1 MPIQLD
7 REWRRSGTRFRL
19 YPQAPVLP
27 GYEEPETVWLSPP
40 AGTIELGPADSR
52 MYVIDPL
59 AKRELYGFPY
69 LPPYRGPSHPP
80 VPPGPEGH
88 FDHVPRGTRA
98 FLGAHMYGSV
108 RRVLDIWEGYF
119 GRVIEWQFARDLG
132 RLELI
137 PLVDWD
143 NAHSGYGFVETGL
156 RAGEDGIVLP
166 FCLSFDVLAHEIG
179 HSILFAEVGV
189 PVAAYRTAE
198 FLAFHESAADL
209 VALIG
214 VLHFETVVDRMLE
227 RTHGNLYLPN
237 VFNRIGELSETEQIR
252 VASNSAHMADLEGI
266 VGLDVRGEWVDLA
279 GAGREAHE
287 LGEPL
292 TGAIFDILVDLFE
305 AMLVER
311 NLFSPELDHLLR
323 NVGLPEVDIGDVEAL
338 STAAYAENPPA
349 FKDALL
355 SARDHVG
362 CCLAESWQR
371 LAAED
376 LDFDDVA
383 ATFAGA
389 DLMLTGGRYGELIC
403 RNFRRRGIE
412 PGRGRPRTGTRPG
425 IALGW
430 RACFP

>member
-1 MPIQLD
+1 MPIRLD
-7 REWRRSGTRFRL
+7 QEWRLSGTRFRL
-19 YPQAPVLP
+19 YPQAPLLP
-27 GYEEPETVWLSPP
+27 GYEDPETVWLSPP
-40 AGTIELGPADSR
+40 AGTIGVGPADSR
-52 MYVIDPL
+52 MYVVDPI

-80 VPPGPEGH
+80 VPPGPDGH
-88 FDHVPRGTRA
+88 FDDVPRGTRA
-98 FLGAHMYGSV
+98 FLAAHMYGSV

-119 GRVIEWQFARDLG
+119 GRPIAWQFERDLG

-137 PLVDWD
+137 PLADWD
-143 NAHSGYGFVETGL
+143 NAHSGYGFVETGV
-156 RAGEDGIVLP
+156 RAGEQGIALP

-179 HSILFAEVGV
+179 HSILFAEIGV

-209 VALIG
+209 AALIA

-252 VASNSAHMADLEGI
+252 VANNSAHMTDLEGI
-266 VGLDVRGEWVDLA
+266 VGLDARGEWVDLA
-279 GAGREAHE
+279 GQGREAHE

-292 TGAIFDILVDLFE
+292 TGAIFDVLVDVFE

-311 NLFSPELDHLLR
+311 SLFSPKLDLLLR
-323 NVGLPEVDIGDVEAL
+323 NIELPEVDIRDVEAL
-338 STAAYAENPPA
+338 SAAAYAENPPA
-349 FKDALL
+349 FKEALL
-355 SARDHVG
+355 TARDHVG
-362 CCLAESWQR
+362 YCLADSWNQ

-383 ATFAGA
+383 AAFVRA
-389 DLMLTGGRYGELIC
+389 DLRLTGGRYGDLI
-403 RNFRRRGIE
+403 RDNFRRRGIE
-412 PGRGRPRTGTRPG
+412 PGRGRPRAGLQPG
-425 IALGW
+425 VVPGF
-430 RACFP
+430 RQSFP